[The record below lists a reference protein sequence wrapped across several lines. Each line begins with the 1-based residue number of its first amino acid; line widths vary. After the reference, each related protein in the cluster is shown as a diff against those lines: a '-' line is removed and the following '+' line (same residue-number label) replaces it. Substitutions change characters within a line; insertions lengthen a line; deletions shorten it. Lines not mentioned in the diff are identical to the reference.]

1 MTTSNDSNK
10 KSQPIDQ
17 QAAKQEHKDAPAFA
31 TLGEDSAAQTE
42 SDSCSASELG
52 RKGENAACKFLERK
66 GFTIL
71 ERNWVC
77 PAGEADIIASIDT
90 EYGSELHFVEVK
102 TRKSTAKGFPE
113 EAVNAE
119 KRRKY
124 EVIAE
129 IYMQQHYCEEARVT
143 FDIISILVTQP
154 DRAFLRMHCDVISN
168 DCF

>member
-17 QAAKQEHKDAPAFA
+17 QAAEQERKDAPAFA
-31 TLGEDSAAQTE
+31 TLGDDAASQPE
-42 SDSCSASELG
+42 PDSCSASELG

-90 EYGSELHFVEVK
+90 
-102 TRKSTAKGFPE
+102 
-113 EAVNAE
+113 
-119 KRRKY
+119 
-124 EVIAE
+124 
-129 IYMQQHYCEEARVT
+129 
-143 FDIISILVTQP
+143 
-154 DRAFLRMHCDVISN
+154 
-168 DCF
+168 

>member
-1 MTTSNDSNK
+1 MSTSNDSNN

-17 QAAKQEHKDAPAFA
+17 QATDQELKEAPDA
-31 TLGEDSAAQTE
+31 TQGEEAVSQSG
-42 SDSCSASELG
+42 SDSCSAADLG

-77 PAGEADIIASIDT
+77 AAGEADIIASMDT

-124 EVIAE
+124 EIIAE

>member
-1 MTTSNDSNK
+1 MSISTDSNK
-10 KSQPIDQ
+10 KSQPTDQ
-17 QAAKQEHKDAPAFA
+17 QMAEQERKNAPSAASQADDAP
-31 TLGEDSAAQTE
+31 SQTE
-42 SDSCSASELG
+42 SDSCSAAELG

-71 ERNWVC
+71 DRNWVC
-77 PAGEADIIASIDT
+77 AAGEADIIARIDS
-90 EYGSELHFVEVK
+90 EYGSEIHFIEVK
-102 TRKSTAKGFPE
+102 TRKSTARGFPE
-113 EAVNAE
+113 EAVDAE

-154 DRAFLRMHCDVISN
+154 DRAFLRMHCDVIST

>member
-17 QAAKQEHKDAPAFA
+17 QTTEQECKDAPVCPTQGDDVASQP
-31 TLGEDSAAQTE
+31 EPDCSAA
-42 SDSCSASELG
+42 ELG

-77 PAGEADIIASIDT
+77 AAGEADIIASIDT

-168 DCF
+168 DCC

>member
-17 QAAKQEHKDAPAFA
+17 QAAEQERKDAPAFA

-77 PAGEADIIASIDT
+77 AAGEADIIASIDT

-113 EAVNAE
+113 EAVNA
-119 KRRKY
+119 
-124 EVIAE
+124 
-129 IYMQQHYCEEARVT
+129 
-143 FDIISILVTQP
+143 
-154 DRAFLRMHCDVISN
+154 
-168 DCF
+168 

>member
-1 MTTSNDSNK
+1 MN
-10 KSQPIDQ
+10 KSQDSKQ
-17 QAAKQEHKDAPAFA
+17 QSHIPEEELGSQERERMEEKVAEQD
-31 TLGEDSAAQTE
+31 TE
-42 SDSCSASELG
+42 SCSPIELG
-52 RKGENAACKFLERK
+52 RKGERAACKFLERK

-77 PAGEADIIASIDT
+77 AAGEADIIASIDT

-102 TRKSTAKGFPE
+102 TRKSTATGFPE
-113 EAVNAE
+113 EAVNAQ
-119 KRRKY
+119 KRKRY
-124 EVIAE
+124 ETIAE

-154 DRAFLRMHCDVISN
+154 DRAFLRMHCDVISS